1 MRKFVAPVAGLAAC
15 LAAGAAG
22 AEVIQSYNTGAWV
35 IEANAEQGA
44 FQNCT
49 ATGHYGGGA
58 SVLFMLTR
66 DIVWGLAINNPNWNW
81 RTGSE
86 GPVSYWVDSY
96 GRRSGR
102 ARALSATRL
111 LIPLADS
118 QQLFHEIRLGNN
130 MYFEP
135 QGAAGF
141 SITLIGTSVA
151 LNELM
156 SCVRRYR

>member
-1 MRKFVAPVAGLAAC
+1 MRRHLASILGGAAF

-22 AEVIQSYNTGAWV
+22 ADVLQRYSTGSWT
-35 IEANAEQGA
+35 IEANADRGT

-49 ATGHYGGGA
+49 ATGTYGGGA

-66 DIVWGLAINNPNWNW
+66 DVVWGIAINNPRWNW
-81 RTGSE
+81 RSGSE
-86 GPVSYWVDSY
+86 GPLNYWIDSWS
-96 GRRSGR
+96 RRSGR

-111 LIPLADS
+111 LVPLEDS
-118 QQLFHEIRLGNN
+118 QQLFREIRQGNT

-135 QGAAGF
+135 EGASGF

-156 SCVRRYR
+156 ACVRRYR